1 MKQNAHLELGYI
13 NTLKIDRDT
22 PHGFFLVAED
32 LKDVLLPKAYATKEM
47 QIGDLI
53 DVFLYTDSEDRLIAT
68 TQTPLAKLD
77 EFGFFEV
84 VDTTK
89 FGAFVNWG
97 LLKDLLVPRQHQKD
111 TFKVGEKKFLR
122 VVYDERT
129 HRLIGTQ
136 RVTQYLQKAPQ
147 WLKKH
152 TQTKALLIRET
163 PLGFACIV
171 DDKYEGMLF
180 KNEIF
185 EEAKIGDT
193 KNVYVKNV
201 RPDGYIDIS
210 LRPVGVKN
218 TSHSKD
224 RVLELLEEN
233 NGVLPYNYK
242 SDAEL
247 IQKIFGLSKKEFKR
261 SLTTLQD
268 AGTIVVKDTGI
279 YLQA

>member
-1 MKQNAHLELGYI
+1 MIQNAHLELGYI

-22 PHGFFLVAED
+22 PHGFFLVAKD
-32 LKDVLLPKAYATKEM
+32 LKDVLLPKAYVTKEM
-47 QIGDLI
+47 QIEDLI

-68 TQTPLAKLD
+68 TQTPIAKLD

-111 TFKVGEKKFLR
+111 TFKVGDKKFLR
-122 VVYDERT
+122 VIYDERT

-136 RVTQYLQKAPQ
+136 RVTKYLQKAPRT
-147 WLKKH
+147 LKKNS
-152 TQTKALLIRET
+152 TAKALLIRET
-163 PLGFACIV
+163 PLGYACII

-185 EEAKIGDT
+185 EPTQLGDT
-193 KNVYVKNV
+193 KKVYIKNV

-210 LRPVGVKN
+210 LRPIGIKN
-218 TSHSKD
+218 SPVTKNKII
-224 RVLELLEEN
+224 ELLEQN
-233 NGVLPYNYK
+233 NGIMPYNYK
-242 SDAEL
+242 SDPEL
-247 IQKIFGLSKKEFKR
+247 IQNVFGMSKKEFKR
-261 SLTTLQD
+261 SLTTLQE
-268 AGTIVVKDTGI
+268 AGKIFIKDTGI
-279 YLQA
+279 YLQD